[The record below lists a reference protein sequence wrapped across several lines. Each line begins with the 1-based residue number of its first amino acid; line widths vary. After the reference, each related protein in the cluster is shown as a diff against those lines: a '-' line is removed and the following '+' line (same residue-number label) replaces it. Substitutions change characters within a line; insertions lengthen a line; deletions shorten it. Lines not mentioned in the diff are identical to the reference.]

1 MILRKMDQA
10 EHGKTRKLWEEVF
23 PEDTAAF
30 LDYYYY
36 IKTRD
41 NSIYVIEEDDDIQAM
56 LQLNPYQILIEG
68 QKYASDYIIAV
79 ATRKEYRGRGYMGNI
94 LRRAL
99 KDMYD
104 EKIPFTFLMPA
115 AEAIYTP
122 YDFRFVYSQK
132 IGEIS
137 ALSTEQDS
145 DACLPETKAKGEKG
159 GHHSDDVHIRECVQV
174 RDAALW
180 DAENMSSFFNCNFA
194 DRWQV
199 CTVRDADYYRT
210 MILEQQSERGG
221 VRLLLEDGQIV
232 GMFAWAGEDG
242 LEIREPLYLK
252 EYGKIFVDEVRKLAI
267 DRNDGKAAVRVYGCM
282 SEMQSPPLSSAELSE
297 ETDIYRETEM
307 KPCIMARI
315 VCLPALLGAL
325 KAEKEASLDCSI
337 AVIDPILNGNSR
349 IWRLESRQGEEN
361 IRIRETED
369 SDGVIPVA
377 ELTELLFGRKTV
389 QELKSSE
396 DVIISD
402 KLEGELGKI
411 RKLERVFLNE
421 VV

>member
-145 DACLPETKAKGEKG
+145 DACLPEAKAKGEKG

-199 CTVRDADYYRT
+199 CTARDADYYRT
-210 MILEQQSERGG
+210 MLLEQQSERGG
-221 VRLLLEDGQIV
+221 VRLILEGGQIV

-242 LEIREPLYLK
+242 LEIREPLYL
-252 EYGKIFVDEVRKLAI
+252 EGYGKFFADEVRSLAA
-267 DRNDGKAAVRVYGCM
+267 DRNASIRVYGCI
-282 SEMQSPPLSSAELSE
+282 SETQSPTLLSAGHSE
-297 ETDIYRETEM
+297 ETDIYIKSVT
-307 KPCIMARI
+307 KSCIMARI
-315 VCLPALLGAL
+315 VCLPALFCAL
-325 KAEKEASLDCSI
+325 KAEKDASLDCSI

-349 IWRLESRQGEEN
+349 IWRLESWQGEEN

-396 DVIISD
+396 DVIISN

>member
-180 DAENMSSFFNCNFA
+180 DAENMSSFFNCNFSSDFNGSSVPSA
-194 DRWQV
+194 S
-199 CTVRDADYYRT
+199 TVIGVQPSPIAGT
-210 MILEQQSERGG
+210 ASAAQSASNNAFFANPN
-221 VRLLLEDGQIV
+221 LL
-232 GMFAWAGEDG
+232 
-242 LEIREPLYLK
+242 
-252 EYGKIFVDEVRKLAI
+252 IFLL
-267 DRNDGKAAVRVYGCM
+267 
-282 SEMQSPPLSSAELSE
+282 PPLFLC
-297 ETDIYRETEM
+297 Y
-307 KPCIMARI
+307 P
-315 VCLPALLGAL
+315 LF
-325 KAEKEASLDCSI
+325 
-337 AVIDPILNGNSR
+337 SR
-349 IWRLESRQGEEN
+349 SFRR
-361 IRIRETED
+361 
-369 SDGVIPVA
+369 
-377 ELTELLFGRKTV
+377 
-389 QELKSSE
+389 
-396 DVIISD
+396 
-402 KLEGELGKI
+402 
-411 RKLERVFLNE
+411 
-421 VV
+421 

>member
-145 DACLPETKAKGEKG
+145 DACLPEAKAKGEKG

-199 CTVRDADYYRT
+199 CTARDADYYRT
-210 MILEQQSERGG
+210 MLLEQQSERGG
-221 VRLLLEDGQIV
+221 VRLILEGGQIV

-242 LEIREPLYLK
+242 LEIREPLYL
-252 EYGKIFVDEVRKLAI
+252 EGYGKFFADEVRSLAA
-267 DRNDGKAAVRVYGCM
+267 DRNASIRVYGCI
-282 SEMQSPPLSSAELSE
+282 SETQSPTLLSAGHSE
-297 ETDIYRETEM
+297 ETDIYIKRCDEILYYGKNCM
-307 KPCIMARI
+307 SS
-315 VCLPALLGAL
+315 
-325 KAEKEASLDCSI
+325 SL
-337 AVIDPILNGNSR
+337 VL
-349 IWRLESRQGEEN
+349 RLESGERCFTGLLYCRDRSDPQRKQQDMASGKLAGRRN

-377 ELTELLFGRKTV
+377 ETYRAIVWRKSCARS
-389 QELKSSE
+389 LKSSE

>member
-1 MILRKMDQA
+1 MILRKMDQS
-10 EHGKTRKLWEEVF
+10 EHGKTRRLWEEVF

-56 LQLNPYQILIEG
+56 LQLNPYKLLIEG
-68 QKYASDYIIAV
+68 QDYASDYIIAV

-132 IGEIS
+132 IGGIS
-137 ALSTEQDS
+137 VLSIEQDS
-145 DACLPETKAKGEKG
+145 DARLPETKAKGEKG

-221 VRLLLEDGQIV
+221 VRLLLKGGQIV

-242 LEIREPLYLK
+242 MEIREPLYLE
-252 EYGKIFVDEVRKLAI
+252 EYGKIFADEVRKLAA
-267 DRNDGKAAVRVYGCM
+267 DGKDVIKVYGCM
-282 SEMQSPPLSSAELSE
+282 SETQYTSLLSE
-297 ETDIYRETEM
+297 EYPGETDIYRETVM

-325 KAEKEASLDCSI
+325 KAEKDASLDCSI

-349 IWRLESRQGEEN
+349 IWRLESQEGEEN

-389 QELKSSE
+389 TELRSS
-396 DVIISD
+396 DGVIISD
-402 KLEGELGKI
+402 KLEGELSKI